1 MEIIKKDIYTV
12 SQLNADVRELLEGN
26 LSRIWLT
33 AEISNFSAPASGH
46 WYLTLKDSRSQIR
59 CAMFKGKNNS
69 VNFAPKNGQQVLV
82 RGNISVYEP
91 RGDYQLLIDSMQMA
105 GDGLLAAQYEQL
117 KQKLSSA
124 GLFAHET
131 KRPLPSNIQR
141 IGVITSPT
149 GAAIRDVLHVL
160 QRRDPAIEV
169 VIYPAQVQG
178 DAAPKQLIRAIEIAN
193 QRQEVD
199 VLLLTR
205 GGGSLEDLWCFN
217 DESLAHAI
225 YQSNLVVVS
234 AVGHEVDTSIS
245 DFVAD
250 ARAATP
256 SAAAELLSN
265 DKQHKQ
271 QQLLQ
276 LTHHLQRAWQHRSA
290 LLGQRMEIAEQ
301 KLYRQDPKRRL
312 QQLSQQFDEMYFRLH
327 TAITHKLN
335 RQQLRLQQQQSAML
349 SQSPQHKLQL
359 QAKQLQYLHK
369 QLEQRMAEKMTE
381 STLRLAK
388 GAELLS
394 TVSPLATLKRGYS
407 ITTDEQGTVVDSSA
421 MVTVGQ
427 SIHSRLNHGQLVA
440 TVTKIIN

>member
-1 MEIIKKDIYTV
+1 METIKKDIYTV
-12 SQLNADVRELLEGN
+12 SKLNGEVRQLLEGN

-59 CAMFKGKNNS
+59 CAMFKGKNQS
-69 VNFAPKNGQQVLV
+69 VNFRPSNGQQVLV

-105 GDGLLAAQYEQL
+105 GDGLLAAQYEML
-117 KQKLSSA
+117 KNKLAAA
-124 GLFAHET
+124 GLFAHDT
-131 KRPLPSNIQR
+131 KRALPNNIQR

-160 QRRDPAIEV
+160 QRRDAGLEV

-178 DAAPKQLIRAIEIAN
+178 DTAPAQLIRAIELAN

-217 DESLAHAI
+217 DEALAHAI

-234 AVGHEVDTSIS
+234 AVGHEVDSSIS
-245 DFVAD
+245 DYIAD
-250 ARAATP
+250 IRAATP
-256 SAAAELLSN
+256 SAAAELLSK

-271 QQLLQ
+271 QHLQQLSLQ
-276 LTHHLQRAWQHRSA
+276 LSRAWHHHLQGRSQHLG
-290 LLGQRMEIAEQ
+290 LLEQ

-312 QQLSQQFDEMYFRLH
+312 QQLSQQFDEAYYRLH
-327 TAITHKLN
+327 TAMTFRLN
-335 RQQLRLQQQQSAML
+335 QIHLTLQQQHSVLMAH
-349 SQSPQHKLQL
+349 SPQHTLQL
-359 QAKQLQYLHK
+359 QVQ
-369 QLEQRMAEKMTE
+369 QLEYLQHTLQQRMAEMLSDSE
-381 STLRLAK
+381 QRLSK
-388 GAELLS
+388 GAQLLAA
-394 TVSPLATLKRGYS
+394 VSPLATLKRGYS
-407 ITTDEQGTVVDSSA
+407 ITTDEQGNVIDDAANLTLGQTV
-421 MVTVGQ
+421 
-427 SIHSRLNHGQLVA
+427 HSRLNQGQMVA
-440 TVTKIIN
+440 TVTHIIP

>member
-69 VNFAPKNGQQVLV
+69 VHFAPKNGQQVLV

-225 YQSNLVVVS
+225 YQSNLMVVS

-276 LTHHLQRAWQHRSA
+276 LTHHLQRAWQHRYA

-335 RQQLRLQQQQSAML
+335 RQQMRLQQQQSAML